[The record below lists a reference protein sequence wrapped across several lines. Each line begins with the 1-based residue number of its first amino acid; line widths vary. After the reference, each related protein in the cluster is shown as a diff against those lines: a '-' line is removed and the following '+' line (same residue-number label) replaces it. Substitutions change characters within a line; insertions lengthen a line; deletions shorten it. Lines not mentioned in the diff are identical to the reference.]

1 MDIDSDEG
9 NISGAEA
16 NLIEYELDKKIAT
29 KPLEGEVMTP
39 PSKNG
44 EIAKIKAQV
53 FSDKAYNKSDVG
65 KALKNTRLVKVL
77 SGQQIESLTN
87 EVWVALN
94 EASSKEKR
102 TKVVREAIYKIINY
116 SDEQLRNKN
125 VLLENESTMQDLVV
139 SLANEF
145 KTLIDS
151 GKQTYKG
158 KLEDRYQKKNES
170 LKKKYQKK
178 TDKLLENAE
187 NLKIRTTADYT
198 TDKVFTQASVKRN
211 FDNVEAVKNLSDD
224 VRNKIAKDLWIDLE
238 MSDDTKVRDAFVLKY
253 SVALYQAIK
262 DSDSKVFE
270 NMSPADKDV
279 LQSELRYAIEQIVKS
294 GRKSKLTKIK
304 AEAGIASELKS
315 VIYHNLEI
323 IDDRKKLR
331 FIEASGYKGDLFKGT
346 LDSLT
351 RIDWRGKFSSN
362 IARAEIK
369 KLAEWYNEENPM
381 LKGFE
386 TPDENSKKTVTTN
399 FSRDIKGM
407 LEMLSEGEG
416 EFTNRELKMLSDVTG
431 YFAKLVN
438 EYDKVYIEGK
448 WQDGE
453 ALAKELMENVRQQ
466 DRVGVP
472 IAIRALR
479 NKFFSLGFK
488 TFGDP
493 LSVMKL
499 ADLYGNGI
507 YTRYYNEWLQGEI
520 NADAEAMRIK
530 GKYNAFMKSDRKYLA
545 NAKKEVVKLH
555 GVNVRKI
562 DLISYAMTLKRKQ
575 AWESIAEGGVVFED
589 PKDGN
594 DNHIYPVKDVTKGEV
609 ESKRLEAAMKAELDK
624 VMSMLSKKDVE
635 YMKALEEGF
644 ELARTTKA
652 MGDMQRLGFASV
664 IEGYYYPI
672 KHAYTDHLSNFEAEL
687 IATDRYANASFNKN
701 QTEGAKSAIR
711 IKSADATFNGH
722 VKGVSRYLYLSPVMD
737 SFNKLYKLKV
747 GDESL
752 QRTINK
758 SKTAWRQDGKLV
770 GFDYLQNIMLDTM
783 GMGKN
788 VGDDYRA
795 AEENYY

>member
-1 MDIDSDEG
+1 MNVDPVVEKRMQDREARMKARYETDTEFTKSSVKDAFSNIKAVRKLPYDVQNEILRNLWLDLETSDDQEVR
-9 NISGAEA
+9 NTFILKYST
-16 NLIEYELDKKIAT
+16 ELYFTIKNAT
-29 KPLEGEVMTP
+29 KNNRGEVYDIYDNMNTEQRNELQKQLEEAVRKAVN
-39 PSKNG
+39 SGRASILSEQKN
-44 EIAKIKAQV
+44 IARQ
-53 FSDKAYNKSDVG
+53 
-65 KALKNTRLVKVL
+65 
-77 SGQQIESLTN
+77 
-87 EVWVALN
+87 
-94 EASSKEKR
+94 
-102 TKVVREAIYKIINY
+102 
-116 SDEQLRNKN
+116 
-125 VLLENESTMQDLVV
+125 
-139 SLANEF
+139 
-145 KTLIDS
+145 
-151 GKQTYKG
+151 
-158 KLEDRYQKKNES
+158 
-170 LKKKYQKK
+170 
-178 TDKLLENAE
+178 
-187 NLKIRTTADYT
+187 
-198 TDKVFTQASVKRN
+198 SVKRE
-211 FDNVEAVKNLSDD
+211 EARRTKRLSE
-224 VRNKIAKDLWIDLE
+224 IYYLL
-238 MSDDTKVRDAFVLKY
+238 
-253 SVALYQAIK
+253 
-262 DSDSKVFE
+262 SK
-270 NMSPADKDV
+270 
-279 LQSELRYAIEQIVKS
+279 
-294 GRKSKLTKIK
+294 
-304 AEAGIASELKS
+304 
-315 VIYHNLEI
+315 
-323 IDDRKKLR
+323 IDDRKKQR
-331 FIEASGYKGDLFKGT
+331 FVEASGYKGDLFKGT
-346 LDSLT
+346 IDNLT
-351 RIDWRGKFSSN
+351 KIDWRGKFSSN

-386 TPDENSKKTVTTN
+386 TQDTNSKKTVTTN
-399 FSRDIKGM
+399 YSTEVRNM
-407 LEMLSEGEG
+407 LEMISDGKG
-416 EFTNRELKMLSDVTG
+416 DFTNIELSILIDTLE
-431 YFAKLVN
+431 YFSKLVN

-472 IAIRALR
+472 IAIRAMR
-479 NKFFSLGFK
+479 NKIVSAGFR
-488 TFGDP
+488 TYGDA
-493 LSVMKL
+493 LSVIKF
-499 ADLYGNGI
+499 ADMYEDGI
-507 YTRYYNEWLQGEI
+507 FTRYYNEWLQGEI

-530 GKYNAFMKSDRKYLA
+530 EKYDAFMKDNRKYLS
-545 NAKKEVVKLH
+545 NAEKEVVKLH

-594 DNHIYPVKDVTKGEV
+594 DNHIYPVKDVTKGEG

-795 AEENYY
+795 AEESYY